1 MFVTYNWLKEFT
13 DITISPEELADRL
26 TMQGLEVVAMKQVGF
41 DLTKNPLIGMV
52 KIQSV
57 EKHPKTDTLK
67 ICKVAGTKKFTVV
80 TNSPNAAK
88 GDCVVFAQPGAV
100 LPNGITVKETKIKE
114 QVSEGMFLPKEFLLL
129 EEKSADIWILGK
141 DEKIAD
147 VEFHLFM
154 EEDTIFEIELTANR
168 SDCISTIGI
177 AREIAAMLDKPLKVN
192 EPKVSETINIEPD
205 IEVQDRN
212 LCPRYSSR
220 ILTGI
225 EVRES
230 PAWVRRR
237 LTMCGLRPINN
248 IVDAT
253 NYVLLEMGHP
263 THAFDLNRL
272 EGKKII
278 VRTAKK
284 GEKITSLDGTE
295 RKLTEEMLMIAD
307 EKKPVG
313 IAGVMGGENSEI
325 IETTREL
332 LVESAYFDP
341 VSIRRTSAALKL
353 KTDAAYHFERTAD
366 WGITMTA
373 LDRVCELV
381 MMSSPAKVSKAVDR
395 YTNIIKERVVTIK
408 DGYVEEKLGMEM
420 PLDDVEDYLKRLGF
434 YITVKRDSSLEVKIP
449 SFRSDVSRPIDLVEE
464 IARLY
469 GYNNIPEASFRP
481 PTVVEGLGE
490 VKNIKFKLREILT
503 GQGFSEAYNHTF
515 TDTDEL
521 KKFRIMNNSV
531 IPLDNPMTQ
540 DASVLRN
547 YLFMGI
553 VKNIEYNEKS
563 AYRHASR
570 FFEIGRI
577 FKKEQD
583 YSESERICFAVW
595 GKNESYE
602 KLLGIAEML
611 LIRLGAGKLEF
622 RKAAHEFMHPEN
634 CTIVFQDDKK
644 IGFLGELHPDIQDEL
659 ELRYPV
665 FFAEFNLAVLEDIFR
680 GESVIAP
687 IGKFPPA
694 DRDLSLVVDESVL
707 ARDVQNMMLSF
718 DSLIHKVKFVDIFS
732 GEKIGEDRKSLTY
745 SIIFQSNE
753 KTLSDVEVNAVMDKL
768 VAKLEEK
775 FNAELRS

>member
-1 MFVTYNWLKEFT
+1 
-13 DITISPEELADRL
+13 
-26 TMQGLEVVAMKQVGF
+26 
-41 DLTKNPLIGMV
+41 
-52 KIQSV
+52 
-57 EKHPKTDTLK
+57 
-67 ICKVAGTKKFTVV
+67 
-80 TNSPNAAK
+80 
-88 GDCVVFAQPGAV
+88 
-100 LPNGITVKETKIKE
+100 
-114 QVSEGMFLPKEFLLL
+114 
-129 EEKSADIWILGK
+129 
-141 DEKIAD
+141 
-147 VEFHLFM
+147 
-154 EEDTIFEIELTANR
+154 
-168 SDCISTIGI
+168 
-177 AREIAAMLDKPLKVN
+177 
-192 EPKVSETINIEPD
+192 
-205 IEVQDRN
+205 
-212 LCPRYSSR
+212 
-220 ILTGI
+220 
-225 EVRES
+225 
-230 PAWVRRR
+230 
-237 LTMCGLRPINN
+237 
-248 IVDAT
+248 
-253 NYVLLEMGHP
+253 
-263 THAFDLNRL
+263 
-272 EGKKII
+272 
-278 VRTAKK
+278 
-284 GEKITSLDGTE
+284 
-295 RKLTEEMLMIAD
+295 MLMIAD

-515 TDTDEL
+515 TDTGEL

-644 IGFLGELHPDIQDEL
+644 IGFLGELHPDIQDDL

-680 GESVIAP
+680 GESVITP